1 MTYLTDEEYEKNKAY
16 VYQEDEKAGFVNVY
30 LPSTLKRVGANVFY
44 GAYVDGIY
52 MEWCTSPDALPS
64 FDPTFVEDKLAGIHQ
79 IYFTKETIDA
89 YGDELD
95 AYFMNTN
102 AKDCCWYPNGQ
113 KAYWSSQSL
122 E

>member
-1 MTYLTDEEYEKNKAY
+1 MKIADIHAHIFPEKLA
-16 VYQEDEKAGFVNVY
+16 EKASHSIG
-30 LPSTLKRVGANVFY
+30 SFY
-44 GAYVDGIY
+44 GVSIEREAD
-52 MEWCTSPDALPS
+52 MPRLCA
-64 FDPTFVEDKLAGIHQ
+64 EDKLAGIHQ

>member
-1 MTYLTDEEYEKNKAY
+1 MYKRQMQGMNGMPMNNSMQGMNGMPMNNSMQGMNSTQMNNSMP
-16 VYQEDEKAGFVNVY
+16 VNNGMQ
-30 LPSTLKRVGANVFY
+30 LSLIHIF
-44 GAYVDGIY
+44 
-52 MEWCTSPDALPS
+52 PS
-64 FDPTFVEDKLAGIHQ
+64 FDPTFVEDKVAGIHQ